1 MAGQKLEQHFGIA
14 ARAEAVAEGLQL
26 AAQDV
31 LVVDLTVE
39 HQDIASA
46 GRAHRLASGGGEV
59 LDGQAPMQQGGLP
72 AQAIAPNIPII
83 RAAVVEGL
91 T

>member
-1 MAGQKLEQHFGIA
+1 MAGQELEQHFGIT
-14 ARAEAVAEGLQL
+14 ARAEAVAEALQL
-26 AAQDV
+26 AAQVV
-31 LVVDLTVE
+31 LVVDLAVE

-46 GRAHRLASGGGEV
+46 GRPHRLATGGGEV

-72 AQAIAPNIPII
+72 AHTIAPNIPII
-83 RAAVVEGL
+83 GTAVVEGL